1 MRWIEHLIKPDYI
14 KIESWP
20 CKIYLRNTLPYHLS
34 GHRAQGA
41 LWEDPDEESDNWQ
54 HVGDVS
60 AGRHV
65 QGTRSSRGDQVLPP
79 IAFDLAFTTYI
90 VLYII
95 KGLEYPNLIIHKQE
109 SDSCQLEGAVE
120 EKAVEGEAEGVR
132 PSRLRDPWGC
142 HQTGGSQ
149 LIKLARD
156 LTLQILSFV
165 RKAFL
170 SRGNATNHQKWQNIQ
185 SASLFK
191 FCDTKIIYRLDTQS
205 KHISEISSQIVWN
218 GSEA

>member
-1 MRWIEHLIKPDYI
+1 MALQNKFEEHTPIPAIPYFRSPASRCSVRRPWWGKWQLATCWRCFCWQTCTRHQIFERRLSTFSHCISWVMTWPSLLIFCI
-14 KIESWP
+14 IES
-20 CKIYLRNTLPYHLS
+20 
-34 GHRAQGA
+34 
-41 LWEDPDEESDNWQ
+41 
-54 HVGDVS
+54 
-60 AGRHV
+60 
-65 QGTRSSRGDQVLPP
+65 
-79 IAFDLAFTTYI
+79 
-90 VLYII
+90 
-95 KGLEYPNLIIHKQE
+95 LEYLNLIIHKQE
-109 SDSCQLEGAVE
+109 PDSRQLEGAVE

-149 LIKLARD
+149 LIKLVRD
-156 LTLQILSFV
+156 LTLQILSFG

-170 SRGNATNHQKWQNIQ
+170 SRGNATNRQKRQNIQ